1 MGIKIIMRSLGV
13 YFWIPILINDIIIP
27 SFVLLIKLNG
37 TEENVTQ
44 GVMILSQMFTPFLS
58 AFWTYMYLE
67 KYIDMKGNECFYIV
81 RKNKWPEIM
90 WLLFLYVVTN
100 TIPFGWYI
108 SMGKKYFY
116 EWIHIVIICFLFVS
130 AAYCLSYLLKSIS
143 LAMIPSFI
151 YLLASVTGLNDALK
165 KISFYESNT
174 GMEPSKL
181 LTRYNYFIV
190 AAIVIAVIGRKLNDN
205 YENYCG

>member
-27 SFVLLIKLNG
+27 LFVLLIKING

-100 TIPFGWYI
+100 TIPNTGITLPFI
-108 SMGKKYFY
+108 SYGGTSVVF
-116 EWIHIVIICFLFVS
+116 
-130 AAYCLSYLLKSIS
+130 
-143 LAMIPSFI
+143 
-151 YLLASVTGLNDALK
+151 LLAEIGLILNVSRHMK
-165 KISFYESNT
+165 KEH
-174 GMEPSKL
+174 
-181 LTRYNYFIV
+181 
-190 AAIVIAVIGRKLNDN
+190 
-205 YENYCG
+205 